1 MNSVYKFSP
10 WVRIKPAL
18 MKNVRKSERKTDKWR
33 AVSKVSRFELRS
45 KVLIYQAPS
54 YNESQ
59 APVVAT
65 SQKPRFRKWWNISS
79 FFMLLVLIM
88 SLITIGSLTL
98 NKIVSITK
106 LRHLVYKKILDK
118 FEIAWKI
125 RSARKIS
132 KRHDPSREPQVECY
146 PGFKNDTCYWPKN
159 TVRHDFVGFD
169 RLGIY
174 SS

>member
-1 MNSVYKFSP
+1 MLKFWVLIRKDTSCKTRFRGFPSVGKVYWTRRWTRYINIHLGLESSRHWWKMSE
-10 WVRIKPAL
+10 
-18 MKNVRKSERKTDKWR
+18 KSERKTDKWR

-54 YNESQ
+54 YNGSQ

-65 SQKPRFRKWWNISS
+65 SQKPRSRKWRNILS

-106 LRHLVYKKILDK
+106 LWHLVYKKILDK
-118 FEIAWKI
+118 FKIAWKI
-125 RSARKIS
+125 RS
-132 KRHDPSREPQVECY
+132 
-146 PGFKNDTCYWPKN
+146 TW
-159 TVRHDFVGFD
+159 
-169 RLGIY
+169 
-174 SS
+174 